1 MGRLEELLQSP
12 KAKDWGYH
20 DARRL
25 ASLRLDKEFR
35 DSLECKPI
43 QSTIVESLPDNSLKR
58 EVRLQAEEIVRL
70 RNSVTLLTKKGGSV
84 KDTDGSGCVGI

>member
-1 MGRLEELLQSP
+1 MGQLEKLKGRIEM
-12 KAKDWGYH
+12 WGYH

-25 ASLRLDKEFR
+25 ASLRLDQEYR

-43 QSTIVESLPDNSLKR
+43 QSTIVESLPDDSLKR

-70 RNSVTLLTKKGGSV
+70 RNSVALLQKERNLEGLY
-84 KDTDGSGCVGI
+84 